1 MKKLLACLFMVM
13 ALQTAAFADAE
24 TDMHQM
30 YISKIQ
36 AQDVKYSTYSFFNAI
51 SSSPSEA
58 ATYSSFSLLPHP

>member
-36 AQDVKYSTYSFFNAI
+36 AQDVKYSTYSFLML
-51 SSSPSEA
+51 SA
-58 ATYSSFSLLPHP
+58 AEMFSLWICF